1 MGIKTN
7 KYQTEL
13 TDELINS
20 LSDEVRTDLLDY
32 INNIEFIQRLISP
45 DREYA
50 KDRPRDKSG
59 KIIVDLCNPHILED
73 MDYFRQT
80 AIHFEKHGCYTKLM
94 PNPNPQSEFGQWLKR
109 EVIRCWS
116 GMVRESDGEW
126 LTGEMYFYMNYFP
139 MMVAE
144 GVEDSN
150 VATFTTQFPMMWEG
164 VYWRSH
170 YMHQARYGGL
180 YNDFKG
186 GQHCCEIARRGA
198 SKSYFLA
205 SVLTRILVVGE
216 NEIEKKKVR
225 GLVSAYSK
233 EYLSKDGIL
242 NKFWDGAV
250 HCAKHTQFPS
260 AKLKKS
266 WSDLN
271 WLMGFINE
279 KGDED
284 GTLNEVL
291 GVAVA
296 DDVNKIR
303 GKRSKKMIYE
313 EFGMYPKFLDV
324 WQISISNVQQGK
336 KAFGQAYAIGT
347 GGTEGSDFT
356 GALEMINYPD
366 GYNVYSLPNYWDR
379 GANGKKNTIFFFPGY
394 INSIGHYNKDGVSD
408 VIGALIEEIQL
419 RVQLKYNSS
428 DPLQLTRRK
437 AETAFTIQDAIMKRD
452 GSLYPTDKLND
463 VINEIN
469 LDPKYTDDMWI
480 GRLSLSKGGEVEY
493 KPDNDL
499 KYITEFPHKDNKIEG
514 AICIKQMPIKSS
526 SGTVPWGRYIAGA
539 DVYDDD
545 SSDTLS
551 LFSLFIHDLWTD
563 ELVFEYTG
571 RPMFADD
578 AYENARLALL
588 MYNAECNYENN
599 KKGFFAYMSKHN
611 CLYLLSD
618 TLDYLKDKE
627 IVKKNTFGN
636 NSKGTGN
643 YGQVGAYG
651 RRCYRDY
658 LLRST
663 PQISLK
669 EVDGQTVEEITN
681 VFNYQKIWSKGLLQ
695 ETAMWTPDGNYDRHD
710 AIIMLML
717 LREDKLRLL
726 GDTSPRDAGLN
737 RDVGYLGKDAFFEKN
752 YRKNDLNSNKP
763 KLKF

>member
-1 MGIKTN
+1 MGIKVN
-7 KYQTEL
+7 KYQTQL
-13 TDELINS
+13 TDELIQS
-20 LSDEVRTDLLDY
+20 LNEEVRSDLLDY

-45 DREYA
+45 DRRYA
-50 KDRPRDKSG
+50 SDMSRNSSG

-80 AIHFEKHGCYTKLM
+80 AIHFEKYECYTKLI
-94 PNPNPQSEFGQWLKR
+94 PNPNPQSDFNQWLKR
-109 EVIRCWS
+109 EVFRCWN
-116 GMVRESDGEW
+116 GMTRESDGEW
-126 LTGEMYFYMNYFP
+126 ITGELYFYMNYFP
-139 MMVAE
+139 IMVAE
-144 GVEDSN
+144 GVDN
-150 VATFTTQFPMMWEG
+150 TDIATFTTQFPKMWEG
-164 VYWRSH
+164 VYWRAH
-170 YMHQARYGGL
+170 YMHQARNGGL
-180 YNDFKG
+180 YNDFHG
-186 GQHCCEIARRGA
+186 GKHCVEIARRGA

-216 NEIEKKKVR
+216 SEIERTKTR
-225 GLVSAYSK
+225 GLVSSYSK

-266 WSDLN
+266 WSELS
-271 WLMGFINE
+271 WVMGFYNE
-279 KGDED
+279 NGDED

-324 WQISISNVQQGK
+324 WQISLSNVQSGK

-347 GGTEGSDFT
+347 GGTEGSDFQ
-356 GALEMINYPD
+356 GAMEMINHPD
-366 GYNVYSLPNYWDR
+366 GYNVYSLPNYWDK
-379 GANGKKNTIFFFPGY
+379 GAHGQKKTIFFFPGY

-408 VIGALIEEIQL
+408 VIGALIEEIQI
-419 RVQLKYNSS
+419 RIQLKYNSS

-452 GSLYPTDKLND
+452 GSLYPSDKLND
-463 VINEIN
+463 VINDIN
-469 LDPKYTDDMWI
+469 MNPKYTDDMWI
-480 GRLSLSKGGEVEY
+480 GRLKMGSDGIVEY
-493 KPDNDL
+493 KLDNDL
-499 KYITEFPHKDNKIEG
+499 KYITEFPHKDNKLEG
-514 AICIKQMPIKSS
+514 AICIKHMPVKDS
-526 SGTVPWGRYIAGA
+526 SGRVPWGRYISGA

-551 LFSLFIHDLWTD
+551 LFSMFILDLWTD

-578 AYENARLALL
+578 AYENCRLALL

-599 KKGFFAYMSKHN
+599 KKGLFGYFSKMN
-611 CLYLLSD
+611 SLYLLSD
-618 TLDYLKDKE
+618 TLDFLKDKE
-627 IVKKNTFGN
+627 MVKGGMYGN
-636 NSKGTGN
+636 KSKGSGN
-643 YGQVGAYG
+643 YGTVAPYG

-658 LLRST
+658 LLKPEKT
-663 PQISLK
+663 IVTE
-669 EVDGQTVEEITN
+669 EVDGKFEEKVITTLGLN
-681 VFNYQKIWSKGLLQ
+681 KIWSKGLLQ
-695 ETAMWTPDGNYDRHD
+695 ETSSWNADGNFDRHD
-710 AIIMLML
+710 AMIMLML

-726 GDTSPRDAGLN
+726 GNMSAKDAINN
-737 RDVGYLGKDAFFEKN
+737 RDIGYLGKDKFFEKN
-752 YRKNDLNSNKP
+752 YKRGIVSNS
-763 KLKF
+763 KLFEI

>member
-13 TDELINS
+13 TDGLISS

-45 DREYA
+45 NREFA

-59 KIIVDLCNPHILED
+59 RVVVDLANPHILED

-150 VATFTTQFPMMWEG
+150 IATFTTQFPMMWEG

-366 GYNVYSLPNYWDR
+366 GYNVYSLPNYWDK

-408 VIGALIEEIQL
+408 VIGALIEEIQI

-469 LDPKYTDDMWI
+469 LNPKYTDDMWI
-480 GRLSLSKGGEVEY
+480 GRLSLSKSGEVEY

-514 AICIKQMPIKSS
+514 AICIKHMPVRSS

-539 DVYDDD
+539 DV
-545 SSDTLS
+545 L
-551 LFSLFIHDLWTD
+551 I
-563 ELVFEYTG
+563 
-571 RPMFADD
+571 
-578 AYENARLALL
+578 
-588 MYNAECNYENN
+588 
-599 KKGFFAYMSKHN
+599 
-611 CLYLLSD
+611 
-618 TLDYLKDKE
+618 
-627 IVKKNTFGN
+627 
-636 NSKGTGN
+636 
-643 YGQVGAYG
+643 
-651 RRCYRDY
+651 
-658 LLRST
+658 
-663 PQISLK
+663 
-669 EVDGQTVEEITN
+669 
-681 VFNYQKIWSKGLLQ
+681 
-695 ETAMWTPDGNYDRHD
+695 
-710 AIIMLML
+710 
-717 LREDKLRLL
+717 
-726 GDTSPRDAGLN
+726 
-737 RDVGYLGKDAFFEKN
+737 
-752 YRKNDLNSNKP
+752 
-763 KLKF
+763 